1 MARIQT
7 YVSNDVVEKIEGI
20 VVKRRAEGA
29 NEKDVCFSNVV
40 SMLLE
45 LGLRVYEAQHE
56 SKDTGFDQM
65 AFNMALFERVVKTQF
80 TVNKVMGIG
89 CLSPHVNDIPKW
101 EWQNLVKTIK
111 EDVREVMVST
121 FPNLEDEDG

>member
-7 YVSNDVVEKIEGI
+7 YVSNEVVEKIESI
-20 VVKRRAEGA
+20 VIKRRAEGA
-29 NEKDVCFSNVV
+29 SEKDVCFSNVV

-56 SKDTGFDQM
+56 REETGFDQM

-80 TVNKVMGIG
+80 TVNKVLGIG
-89 CLSPHVNDIPKW
+89 SLSPHVNGIQKW
-101 EWQNLVKTIK
+101 EWASLVEAIK
-111 EDVREVMVST
+111 GDVQEVMTQT
-121 FPNLEDEDG
+121 FPNLDEEE